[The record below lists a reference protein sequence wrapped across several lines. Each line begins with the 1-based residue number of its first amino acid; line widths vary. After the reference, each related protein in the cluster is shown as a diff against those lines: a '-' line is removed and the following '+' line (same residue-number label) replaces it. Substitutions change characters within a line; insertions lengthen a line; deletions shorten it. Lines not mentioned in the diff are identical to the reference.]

1 VQDLTTSLWLGWTQ
15 IYFGSSSFGS
25 VNLSFLWCLPQM
37 DDSNH
42 FGSLGFGSFNLS
54 TLAFS
59 RSAYTQSRRSVD
71 ACLPQI
77 DDCKSLRLFGLRE
90 FQPLHTRF
98 LLECLHLKSMISTCV
113 LSLRS
118 TTQKD
123 SVTPRISKGT
133 HDYPP
138 SNFSRSDGHDPAN
151 TDLFIDRRFTVI
163 VGPQRAH
170 SLSESSTSA
179 I

>member
-1 VQDLTTSLWLGWTQ
+1 MNSGSPA
-15 IYFGSSSFGS
+15 FGSS
-25 VNLSFLWCLPQM
+25 C
-37 DDSNH
+37 
-42 FGSLGFGSFNLS
+42 S
-54 TLAFS
+54 TYPLFS
-59 RSAYTQSRRSVD
+59 QSDFTRSRRSVD

-77 DDCKSLRLFGLRE
+77 DDCKSLRLFLRE
-90 FQPLHTRF
+90 VQPLHTRS
-98 LLECLHLKSMISTCV
+98 LPSDYTRSRRSVDTCV

-118 TTQKD
+118 TVQKD
-123 SVTPRISKGT
+123 SITPRISKGT

-138 SNFSRSDGHDPAN
+138 SNFSRSDGHDPTN
-151 TDLFIDRRFTVI
+151 TDVFIDRRFTVI